1 MINGV
6 AFDLGETLLH
16 FEGDWP
22 DLFSRSR
29 RDLHQYLTDT
39 GLQLPFESFSETLR
53 QRIEQ
58 AQEDR
63 LDDHIERPVRDVLEE
78 VLAQFGHQAADPEV
92 VTRGLEVLFALSEAH
107 WRPVAGMADVL
118 NWVKARGWRMGII
131 SNASDEAN
139 VQRLVAKIDG
149 AHAFDPVLVSAR
161 VGVRK
166 PAPEIFN
173 QLIGQ
178 WALPPET
185 LVMVGDTLDADI
197 LGAQSAGM
205 HQIWLRS
212 AQDRADNQAAM
223 GRISPEAVAID
234 LRQVP
239 DLLER
244 IDSEAG

>member
-1 MINGV
+1 
-6 AFDLGETLLH
+6 
-16 FEGDWP
+16 
-22 DLFSRSR
+22 
-29 RDLHQYLTDT
+29 
-39 GLQLPFESFSETLR
+39 
-53 QRIEQ
+53 
-58 AQEDR
+58 
-63 LDDHIERPVRDVLEE
+63 
-78 VLAQFGHQAADPEV
+78 
-92 VTRGLEVLFALSEAH
+92 
-107 WRPVAGMADVL
+107 
-118 NWVKARGWRMGII
+118 MGII